1 MDDSHLREL
10 HKRAGQPLNDSARRA
25 ELLSC
30 APDARAKLLP
40 QPSG

>member
-10 HKRAGQPLNDSARRA
+10 HKRAGQPLNDRGRA
-25 ELLSC
+25 ELLLC